1 MPWFLGCLSL
11 IFVVFG
17 GCVVVSSLLAFPVG
31 SDTGF
36 LTTALI
42 GGVLVLVLGVWVFY
56 KAVTIRRTR
65 LDRDARAPDPDPPA

>member
-11 IFVVFG
+11 VFVAFG

-36 LTTALI
+36 LTTALVL
-42 GGVLVLVLGVWVFY
+42 GVLVLGFGAWLFY
-56 KAVTIRRTR
+56 RAVTMRRTR
-65 LDRDARAPDPDPPA
+65 SIVHN